1 VNSILKKS
9 NLKYL
14 GLQYCAL
21 ALYYISTLMVSYYL
35 KVSDSAANPL
45 SLARDAI
52 VIVIGALL
60 LSSFFTLDK
69 VNMSIILVNIIVLI
83 CLSLFIYIKP
93 MMFASSSQFLFLIS
107 ILIGM
112 NLYYLLKK
120 ENRL

>member
-1 VNSILKKS
+1 MNSILKKS
-9 NLKYL
+9 ALKYL
-14 GLQYCAL
+14 VLQYCAL
-21 ALYYISTLMVSYYL
+21 ALYYISTLMVSNYL
-35 KVSDSAANPL
+35 KVSDSGANPL

-83 CLSLFIYIKP
+83 CLSLFICIKP
-93 MMFASSSQFLFLIS
+93 MMFVSSSHFLFLIS

-120 ENRL
+120 EN